1 LQLAIDIELFSPVN
15 RNYREGEGRADD
27 CLRHTGI
34 YDLEPD
40 GGGGFLRVETPVVR
54 AFRAAGESQGRI
66 ETLDKE
72 REPKEDGRYIIFY
85 HFEDEP
91 EEEQE

>member
-40 GGGGFLRVETPVVR
+40 GGAVSYGSRRRSYEHFGRRERAKGGSKRWTRNVSLRRT
-54 AFRAAGESQGRI
+54 AA
-66 ETLDKE
+66 T
-72 REPKEDGRYIIFY
+72 
-85 HFEDEP
+85 
-91 EEEQE
+91 